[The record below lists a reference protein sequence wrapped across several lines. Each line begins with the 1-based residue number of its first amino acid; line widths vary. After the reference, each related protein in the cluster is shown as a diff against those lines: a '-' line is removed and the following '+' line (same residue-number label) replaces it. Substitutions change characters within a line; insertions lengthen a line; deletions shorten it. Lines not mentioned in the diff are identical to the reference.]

1 MQEAKRSEADPSR
14 ISRVLWKEI
23 KQGDRRKFSATAN
36 DKPSAGGG
44 ARDLRFRGGEHL
56 GDIFKAM
63 FPRESPVPRRRE
75 GKRIVVSR
83 YAGDL
88 CWFEESSDRHESKHS
103 QVAYV
108 EPPTTARPAEW
119 RITRVHTYDVLT
131 QRLPPQ
137 PVDGRLLLLLIQT
150 EGQEVWPYFV
160 TEASLRKDEG
170 WLESFRRHVLGCL
183 DRPARADRT
192 IFGYFETDTGR
203 QYCNV

>member
-1 MQEAKRSEADPSR
+1 MQAAKGSEAGPSR

-36 DKPSAGGG
+36 DEPSAGGG

-63 FPRESPVPRRRE
+63 FPRESSVSRRRD
-75 GKRIVVSR
+75 GMRSVVKRH
-83 YAGDL
+83 AGDF
-88 CWFEESSDRHESKHS
+88 CWFEKSADSQNSKHS

-108 EPPTTARPAEW
+108 EPPTTARPGEW
-119 RITRVHTYDVLT
+119 RITRVHTYDVL
-131 QRLPPQ
+131 REGLPPQ
-137 PVDGRLLLLLIQT
+137 PSDGRLLLLLIQT
-150 EGQEVWPYFV
+150 EGDEIWPVFI
-160 TEASLRKDEG
+160 TETSLRTETG
-170 WLESFRRHVLGCL
+170 WHESFRRHVLACL

-192 IFGYFETDTGR
+192 IFGYFEADTGR